1 MIINGSVNW
10 TGCILATGNITI
22 NGSSQNSGSNQVF
35 LYAENS
41 NITENGSCSF
51 GTGGTNGSNLIA
63 YAPNGTIIIN
73 GSSTWYGLVIG
84 NQLTL
89 NGSGNFDGSGVT
101 NLNSLPSGAV
111 STGPAMTKLIN

>member
-1 MIINGSVNW
+1 VIINGSVNW

-101 NLNSLPSGAV
+101 NLNSLPPGAISLV
-111 STGPAMTKLIN
+111 PAYSKLIN